1 MKANLLALL
10 TTLLITHLSLS
21 ARIVEVSG
29 YGGYEQDYDTYPPTI
44 RINANES
51 CRVMSARGH
60 GYHSRGSVYWIQ
72 ETSEGNL
79 TSEILYVIQKSNYPP
94 SYSSPSPL
102 ILDGPGWIKAGS
114 DSYGSTFS
122 YATATVEILP
132 TSEMQKYLPGGGGS
146 SSSSSA
152 SGEQKNVT
160 VIPENTP
167 SNVQITLE
175 QSTDLVNW
183 SVVQPGSFAPS
194 TTKRFFRIRSE
205 QE

>member
-21 ARIVEVSG
+21 ARIIEVLNYDVKLKIEEGESFRLIH
-29 YGGYEQDYDTYPPTI
+29 YGPAGSYGTQLMWDYE
-44 RINANES
+44 NENGDNNTT
-51 CRVMSARGH
+51 VVLAR
-60 GYHSRGSVYWIQ
+60 
-72 ETSEGNL
+72 
-79 TSEILYVIQKSNYPP
+79 
-94 SYSSPSPL
+94 SSSDQFTFSPL
-102 ILDGPGWIKAGS
+102 ILEGPGWLYKNNHS
-114 DSYGSTFS
+114 M
-122 YATATVEILP
+122 TATVEILP

>member
-1 MKANLLALL
+1 MKSLKFIFCNIVLCVVIFQPAMGKVVKVG
-10 TTLLITHLSLS
+10 TTPVKINEGESFRLIYTDGGSVINW
-21 ARIVEVSG
+21 IVQEDDNNVSTPIAG
-29 YGGYEQDYDTYPPTI
+29 SD
-44 RINANES
+44 
-51 CRVMSARGH
+51 
-60 GYHSRGSVYWIQ
+60 HSRNTQ
-72 ETSEGNL
+72 N
-79 TSEILYVIQKSNYPP
+79 
-94 SYSSPSPL
+94 L
-102 ILDGPGWIKAGS
+102 ILEGPGWLLGS
-114 DSYGSTFS
+114 YNSYH
-122 YATATVEILP
+122 ATLTYATVEILP
-132 TSEMQKYLPGGGGS
+132 SDSFAKYFPGGGGS

>member
-1 MKANLLALL
+1 MWSYPINSENNATVQLFAYNYSMNKYAYNP
-10 TTLLITHLSLS
+10 SQ
-21 ARIVEVSG
+21 EVIIEG
-29 YGGYEQDYDTYPPTI
+29 P
-44 RINANES
+44 
-51 CRVMSARGH
+51 
-60 GYHSRGSVYWIQ
+60 
-72 ETSEGNL
+72 GNL
-79 TSEILYVIQKSNYPP
+79 YV
-94 SYSSPSPL
+94 
-102 ILDGPGWIKAGS
+102 DTGVV
-114 DSYGSTFS
+114 
-122 YATATVEILP
+122 ATVEILP

>member
-21 ARIVEVSG
+21 ARIVEVGKSPVKIAEG
-29 YGGYEQDYDTYPPTI
+29 
-44 RINANES
+44 ES
-51 CRVMSARGH
+51 FKMLLVWSDGSS
-60 GYHSRGSVYWIQ
+60 YHSRGHIEWIV
-72 ETSEGNL
+72 EIDDVNTTSTIAHAYDDKNGPINFPG
-79 TSEILYVIQKSNYPP
+79 TII
-94 SYSSPSPL
+94 
-102 ILDGPGWIKAGS
+102 DGPGWIKGYEAGLGTN
-114 DSYGSTFS
+114 YYTVT
-122 YATATVEILP
+122 YATVEILP

>member
-10 TTLLITHLSLS
+10 ITLLITHLSLS
-21 ARIVEVSG
+21 ARIVQVGSESSPTFVDINESFRVIFFVRSGG
-29 YGGYEQDYDTYPPTI
+29 YGGSLYWKYPSASGDG
-44 RINANES
+44 NA
-51 CRVMSARGH
+51 SAILIST
-60 GYHSRGSVYWIQ
+60 GYYSPIPVNTPIIIKGTGW
-72 ETSEGNL
+72 
-79 TSEILYVIQKSNYPP
+79 LYVR
-94 SYSSPSPL
+94 
-102 ILDGPGWIKAGS
+102 D
-114 DSYGSTFS
+114 
-122 YATATVEILP
+122 ATATVEILP
-132 TSEMQKYLPGGGGS
+132 TSEMQKYFPGGGGS

>member
-21 ARIVEVSG
+21 ARIVGVSH
-29 YGGYEQDYDTYPPTI
+29 DSSNPTKVEG
-44 RINANES
+44 NES
-51 CRVMSARGH
+51 FRVIHYAPTSAYGH
-60 GYHSRGSVYWIQ
+60 ELRWTYENGDNNTTVTIASA
-72 ETSEGNL
+72 ESESFTL
-79 TSEILYVIQKSNYPP
+79 T
-94 SYSSPSPL
+94 PL
-102 ILDGPGWIKAGS
+102 IIEGPGWIERNNLR
-114 DSYGSTFS
+114 
-122 YATATVEILP
+122 ATVEILP

>member
-21 ARIVEVSG
+21 ARIVGVSH
-29 YGGYEQDYDTYPPTI
+29 DSSNPTKVEG
-44 RINANES
+44 NES
-51 CRVMSARGH
+51 FRVIQYAPTSAYGHELRWTYENGDNNTTVTIARG
-60 GYHSRGSVYWIQ
+60 Q
-72 ETSEGNL
+72 ADQFTL
-79 TSEILYVIQKSNYPP
+79 T
-94 SYSSPSPL
+94 PL
-102 ILDGPGWIKAGS
+102 IIEGPGWLNKTHYS
-114 DSYGSTFS
+114 LN
-122 YATATVEILP
+122 ATIEILP

-146 SSSSSA
+146 SNSSSA